1 MLSFVKDQD
10 QIIALG
16 VQDVMDAAKHKHAL
30 VLGVLSVCKR
40 WTRDEYP
47 MKRLEAEALM
57 ASYTK
62 AFELMLDYRTPLRLA
77 RMGDLRDK
85 DKSVRR
91 QRAARTRLA
100 NEFSE
105 HVPEALRKHVA
116 AVLEQRGEQRFI
128 EDASASYQ
136 TELQSQKAPHSGFCL
151 ARSLFVPGGTYWHAL
166 LEDMFK
172 AATPYPPPSNVLVQT
187 DCHPACPF
195 FLVCT
200 CWPM

>member
-47 MKRLEAEALM
+47 KKRLEAEALM

-85 DKSVRR
+85 DKSVRPAILA
-91 QRAARTRLA
+91 QGFAEAQALASCPHFVARLA
-100 NEFSE
+100 
-105 HVPEALRKHVA
+105 
-116 AVLEQRGEQRFI
+116 
-128 EDASASYQ
+128 
-136 TELQSQKAPHSGFCL
+136 
-151 ARSLFVPGGTYWHAL
+151 
-166 LEDMFK
+166 
-172 AATPYPPPSNVLVQT
+172 
-187 DCHPACPF
+187 
-195 FLVCT
+195 
-200 CWPM
+200 